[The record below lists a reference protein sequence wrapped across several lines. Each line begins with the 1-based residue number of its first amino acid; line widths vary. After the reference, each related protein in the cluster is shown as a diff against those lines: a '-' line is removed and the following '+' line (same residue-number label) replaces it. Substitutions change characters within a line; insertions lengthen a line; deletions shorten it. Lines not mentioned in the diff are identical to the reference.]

1 MTSGAPVAF
10 WQKRW
15 GESLQFWVRCFS
27 ASHKHQREKWGRLAW
42 MGLSV
47 PKCAC
52 EKNAVVF
59 SLAFSKTRCSWKTRK
74 RTTEQKRFFYHTTS
88 TILLTRG
95 VRGLYQ
101 TWLCFQP
108 PCSFTSKHYHRHQ
121 RLANQMKVHIRMSF
135 VMDGRLCP
143 CSPAKLMQMWQLCSI
158 SVQDALTGC
167 RPCGYILKC
176 ILYLLEVYLVGGVHW
191 HATVL

>member
-1 MTSGAPVAF
+1 MPHINTSGRNGVASLGWVWACQNAPV
-10 WQKRW
+10 KKM
-15 GESLQFWVRCFS
+15 LLFS
-27 ASHKHQREKWGRLAW
+27 ASLSLKPGAREKHENVLQN
-42 MGLSV
+42 
-47 PKCAC
+47 
-52 EKNAVVF
+52 KND
-59 SLAFSKTRCSWKTRK
+59 
-74 RTTEQKRFFYHTTS
+74 FFYHTTS